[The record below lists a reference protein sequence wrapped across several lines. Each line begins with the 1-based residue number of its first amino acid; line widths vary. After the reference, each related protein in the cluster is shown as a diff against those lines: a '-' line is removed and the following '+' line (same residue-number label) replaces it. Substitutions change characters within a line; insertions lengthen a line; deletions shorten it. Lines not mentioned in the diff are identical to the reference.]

1 MSVCIPAASTHC
13 VLQRVSACIPAASMH
28 CSVCAASCER
38 VHTRCLRAPLQ
49 CAAACE
55 RTWIPAAS
63 KHGSVLQRVSAWMPA
78 ASTHESVLQR
88 VSVCTPA
95 AYTHCSMLQRASARI
110 SAASTHRSVLQRV
123 YTWLHTLKCGC
134 TCNRTERFQL
144 LSYAQRSFTV
154 LKDWRVRHTQDVDSG
169 ALWALTHVGAP
180 QSAET
185 ATPPTPP

>member
-38 VHTRCLRAPLQ
+38 VHTRCLHAPLQ

-55 RTWIPAAS
+55 R
-63 KHGSVLQRVSAWMPA
+63 AWMPA